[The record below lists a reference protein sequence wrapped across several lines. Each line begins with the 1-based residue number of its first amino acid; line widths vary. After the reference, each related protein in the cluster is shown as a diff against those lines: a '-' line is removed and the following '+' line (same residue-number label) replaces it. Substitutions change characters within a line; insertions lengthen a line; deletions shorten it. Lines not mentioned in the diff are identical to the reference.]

1 MSADL
6 RASVDQRP
14 MTRFQWSVIALC
26 MVLNMID
33 GFDVLVMAFT
43 ASAVSAHW
51 QLSGAQLGFLLSAGL
66 FGMAGGSLLIAP
78 WAGQGKA
85 APLKKAG
92 AGRGRRGA
100 EGTQIRQYPL
110 RQISVV

>member
-43 ASAVSAHW
+43 ACWVVCSAQACSAW
-51 QLSGAQLGFLLSAGL
+51 RAV
-66 FGMAGGSLLIAP
+66 
-78 WAGQGKA
+78 
-85 APLKKAG
+85 
-92 AGRGRRGA
+92 RC
-100 EGTQIRQYPL
+100 
-110 RQISVV
+110 

>member
-1 MSADL
+1 MAAAALRRRIVQLPVAGAAAMSAHL

-66 FGMAGGSLLIAP
+66 FGDRKS
-78 WAGQGKA
+78 
-85 APLKKAG
+85 
-92 AGRGRRGA
+92 RR
-100 EGTQIRQYPL
+100 PN
-110 RQISVV
+110 SSHP